1 MNESV
6 LLHQPGCSKS
16 REALALLQARGI
28 EPRILAYLESP
39 PDAAQLDALLTLLT
53 MEPRDFM
60 RRDESEYS
68 ALGLDDP
75 ALTRT
80 ALIAAMVAHPV
91 LIQRPVFI
99 HHGRAVIGRPPERV
113 LELL

>member
-6 LLHQPGCSKS
+6 LLHNPGCSKS

-39 PDAAQLDALLTLLT
+39 PDAAQIDALLAMLAL
-53 MEPRDFM
+53 EPRELM
-60 RRDESEYS
+60 RRDESDYS
-68 ALGLDDP
+68 ALGLDNP

-80 ALIAAMVAHPV
+80 ALIAAMVAHPA

-99 HHGRAVIGRPPERV
+99 HRGRAVIGRPPERV
-113 LELL
+113 FELL